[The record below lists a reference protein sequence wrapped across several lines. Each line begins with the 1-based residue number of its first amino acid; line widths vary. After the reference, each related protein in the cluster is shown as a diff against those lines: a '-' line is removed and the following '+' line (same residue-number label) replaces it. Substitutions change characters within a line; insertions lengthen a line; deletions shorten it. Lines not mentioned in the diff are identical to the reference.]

1 MRQASNRIRE
11 MREILR
17 ERFGAY
23 YSIRSCAQRAGIAER
38 AWTGYERGESMPP
51 ADSAVAIARVLG
63 VTVEQL
69 DFRRAEVDGGVRPAP
84 VAMIEVPDRLPCA
97 GTFRVGSYVNNC
109 PRPGSLQVLHYSWG
123 RGPDKEDTTVLSV
136 CDVHDEPIAPWAK
149 EFGPDIERLSPSLD
163 RIEGPHPLRKELGMG
178 DAPFWTNVGIP
189 PRSRKWFKTSRRRRR
204 TPEPDGTDNG
214 EGE

>member
-17 ERFGAY
+17 QRFGAY

-69 DFRRAEVDGGVRPAP
+69 DFRRAEVDGDVRPAP
-84 VAMIEVPDRLPCA
+84 VEMTEVPERLPCA

-109 PRPGSLQVLHYSWG
+109 PRPGQLQVIRYSWG
-123 RGPDKEDTTVLSV
+123 RGEDKEDTTVLSV
-136 CDVHDEPIAPWAK
+136 CDVHDEPIGPGAK
-149 EFGPDIERLSPSLD
+149 ELGPDIEKLSPSLD
-163 RIEGPHPLRKELGMG
+163 RIEGPHPLRDELGMG
-178 DAPFWTNVGIP
+178 DEAFWTNVGIP
-189 PRSRKWFKTSRRRRR
+189 PRSRKWFKTTRRRRR
-204 TPEPDGTDNG
+204 TPQGPASEA
-214 EGE
+214 EGA